1 MASAPDDRWSRA
13 TSGDFGALR
22 EIVFRMAYG
31 FTLDYARA
39 EDVAQ
44 EALTKIWLR
53 SPNWK
58 SIENP
63 KAWIARVVL
72 NASRTEWRKW
82 GRAEVVPDEGRN
94 SEHLDELIMLR
105 MGLQKIP
112 RRDRQLVL
120 ILGVC
125 GASYA
130 EAATI
135 LRMNEGAVPSAFARA
150 KDKLRKAMGETS

>member
-1 MASAPDDRWSRA
+1 MESIWNPMACMASSPDDVLNRA

-31 FTLDYARA
+31 FTRSYARA

-58 SIENP
+58 AIENP

-72 NASRTEWRKW
+72 NASRTEWRWW
-82 GRAEVVPDEGRN
+82 GRGEVVSNEGRSSQN
-94 SEHLDELIMLR
+94 VDELIMPHSACSSR
-105 MGLQKIP
+105 
-112 RRDRQLVL
+112 
-120 ILGVC
+120 
-125 GASYA
+125 
-130 EAATI
+130 EAAGYSVFS
-135 LRMNEGAVPSAFARA
+135 RSC
-150 KDKLRKAMGETS
+150 